1 MRSYKMASQN
11 VATVILPNAR
21 DDPLQ
26 TRSHAE
32 ITIRDTCS
40 PPLVYVKCEPLSGK
54 GYAAEGA
61 SSVYN

>member
-1 MRSYKMASQN
+1 MRSYKVASQN

-21 DDPLQ
+21 DNPIQ

-40 PPLVYVKCEPLSGK
+40 PPLVYFECEPLPGK
-54 GYAAEGA
+54 RYAAEGA

>member
-1 MRSYKMASQN
+1 MASQY

-21 DDPLQ
+21 DEPIQ

-40 PPLVYVKCEPLSGK
+40 PPLVYFECEPLSGK
-54 GYAAEGA
+54 GYAAEEA

>member
-1 MRSYKMASQN
+1 MRSYKTASQN

-21 DDPLQ
+21 DNPIQ

-32 ITIRDTCS
+32 IMIRDTCS
-40 PPLVYVKCEPLSGK
+40 PPLVYFTCEPLCGK
-54 GYAAEGA
+54 RYAAEGA

>member
-1 MRSYKMASQN
+1 MASQN

-54 GYAAEGA
+54 CYAAEGA

>member
-1 MRSYKMASQN
+1 MASQN
-11 VATVILPNAR
+11 VATVILSNAR
-21 DDPLQ
+21 DNPIQ

-40 PPLVYVKCEPLSGK
+40 PPLVYFKCEPLSGN

>member
-21 DDPLQ
+21 DNLIQ

-32 ITIRDTCS
+32 ITIRDSCS
-40 PPLVYVKCEPLSGK
+40 PPLVYFRCELLSGK

>member
-1 MRSYKMASQN
+1 MVSQN

-21 DDPLQ
+21 DDPIQ

-40 PPLVYVKCEPLSGK
+40 PPLVYFACEPLSGK
-54 GYAAEGA
+54 DYSAEGA
-61 SSVYN
+61 STVYS